1 MNKKVKFV
9 SVCLLGLVTFT
20 ACKKEVS
27 SSAVISS
34 SSNSAGILDEQ
45 SKKDIEKTANLMIDK
60 LEGVDK
66 LESVGAS
73 INLLSL
79 LNSDDSSDD
88 NSSDDNSSDDNSL
101 NNSAF
106 MPIAVLNAVADFG
119 KTGSTITVE
128 KTLKGGNTDNSM
140 EDFNEVKGEYVWN
153 GKEFVK
159 SSSDKIII
167 RFPSREGGPNDAM
180 YSIAYEENKSNTI
193 LPDGLLTPSLIDAKL
208 TIGGKVLMQF
218 VFKSTFDN
226 QGMPTFVQSKLIL
239 TPFSFENTMIA
250 NSSQISQEFSFR
262 KSGEVLIGM
271 GMGMKGTFSS
281 SDVKALLASNENDE
295 ELDPKA
301 LKSVNMH
308 VQLLDLIIKSD
319 LDVAGA
325 LQVSDLGNLEDN
337 MNQLNSFYNAGLYY
351 VSNGRKIA
359 DLQFYSKSS
368 DSQSETGSGESS
380 TSIRLVFADKSKI
393 DLATY
398 LEGFDQLAEDIEKR
412 LEESLGKDN

>member
-79 LNSDDSSDD
+79 LNSD
-88 NSSDDNSSDDNSL
+88 NSSDDNTV
-101 NNSAF
+101 NNPAF

-119 KTGSTITVE
+119 KTGSTTTVE

-140 EDFNEVKGEYVWN
+140 DDFNEVKGEYVWN
-153 GKEFVK
+153 GKEFIK

-167 RFPSREGGPNDAM
+167 RFPSREGGPNDAI

-193 LPDGLLTPSLIDAKL
+193 LPEGLLTPSLIDAKL
-208 TIGGKVLMQF
+208 TVSGKVLIQF

-301 LKSVNMH
+301 LKSFNMH

-325 LQVSDLGNLEDN
+325 LQVSDLGDLQDN

-359 DLQFYSKSS
+359 DLQLYSKAGNNESGAGLE
-368 DSQSETGSGESS
+368 DSEM
-380 TSIRLVFADKSKI
+380 SIRLVFADKSKV

-398 LEGFDQLAEDIEKR
+398 LEGFDDLTKEIEDKLAKALGEDENK
-412 LEESLGKDN
+412 

>member
-1 MNKKVKFV
+1 MNKKVKLV
-9 SVCLLGLVTFT
+9 SVCLLGLATFT

-27 SSAVISS
+27 SPGAQYNLSD
-34 SSNSAGILDEQ
+34 NSAGILDEQ
-45 SKKDIEKTANLMIDK
+45 SKKDIEKTANLMVDK
-60 LEGVDK
+60 LEGADK

-79 LNSDDSSDD
+79 LNND
-88 NSSDDNSSDDNSL
+88 NSSDDNSSNDNTV
-101 NNSAF
+101 NNPSF

-119 KTGSTITVE
+119 KTGSTTTVE

-140 EDFNEVKGEYVWN
+140 DDFNEAKGEYVWN

-250 NSSQISQEFSFR
+250 NSGQISQEFSFR

-271 GMGMKGTFSS
+271 GMGMKGNFSS
-281 SDVKALLASNENDE
+281 SDVKAVLASNENDE

-359 DLQFYSKSS
+359 DLQFYSKAS